1 MKAKIMMGCGFKFI
15 RDNEVRAQNV
25 RIWNLSDE
33 VSKHG
38 SAPEL
43 ENLKKQVE
51 STKDKEDV

>member
-25 RIWNLSDE
+25 IWNLSDE